1 MDDSIT
7 REGLKRV
14 IGIRELA
21 ACSINNTI
29 GGGIFV
35 LPAIVAASLGSSSII
50 AYVICGALIFMII
63 MCFAE
68 IGAKI
73 TTTGGAYQYIESNFG
88 RYAGFLANT
97 LHWFGYAIMADAAIA
112 NALADTLSIFFPVL
126 RNPAFRAIF
135 FAILLGGLVYINIR
149 GVKLGVLMVETSTYA
164 KLIPLFI
171 IIVAGSFFISPENL
185 SWRGL
190 PEIKSL
196 GEVSLV
202 LFFAFIGSESAL
214 STGGEIKNPKKTV
227 PVGILL
233 GIGGTILIYILIQ
246 IVSQGVLGNELADFK
261 EAPLAEL
268 AVRTIGPA
276 GLVIITVGMII
287 SIFGTISGDVLAG
300 PRILFGAS
308 KEKMLPGFLAKVHPE
323 FKTPY
328 LAIIIYGSI
337 IFLLSISGG
346 FIFLATLSSA
356 AILIV
361 FLGVVSAVIKLRM
374 KSDNSVQ
381 GKSFKVPFGI
391 IIPIISIVTILWFLS
406 NLAINEIISISVF
419 LFILSIIYFLIVRRK
434 PELFAEQKQNNH
446 AG

>member
-1 MDDSIT
+1 MEESIT

-21 ACSINNTI
+21 ACAINNTV

-35 LPAIVAASLGSSSII
+35 LPAIAAASLGSSSII
-50 AYVICGALIFMII
+50 AYLICGVLIFIII

-73 TTTGGAYQYIESNFG
+73 TTTGGAYLYIENAFG

-97 LHWFGYAIMADAAIA
+97 MHWFGYAIMSDAAIA

-126 RNPAFRAIF
+126 HNHMFRALF
-135 FAILLGGLVYINIR
+135 FAIILGGLVFINIR
-149 GVKLGVLMVETSTYA
+149 GVKQGVFLVEMSTYA
-164 KLIPLFI
+164 KLIPLLI
-171 IIVAGSFFISPENL
+171 LIVAGSFYISPVNL
-185 SWRGL
+185 SWSGL
-190 PEIKSL
+190 PQIKSL
-196 GEVSLV
+196 GQVSLV
-202 LFFAFIGSESAL
+202 LFFAFIGAESAL
-214 STGGEIKNPKKTV
+214 SPGGEIKNPRKTV
-227 PVGILL
+227 PVGILM
-233 GIGGTILIYILIQ
+233 GIGSTILIYILIQ
-246 IVSQGVLGNELADFK
+246 IISQGVMGNDLAK
-261 EAPLAEL
+261 YREAPLAEL

-308 KEKMLPGFLAKVHPE
+308 KEKMLPEFLAKVHPE

-328 LAIIIYGSI
+328 WAIIMYGSV

-346 FIFLATLSSA
+346 FILLATLSSA

-374 KSDNSVQ
+374 KPDNSVQ
-381 GKSFKVPFGI
+381 NKTFRIPFGF
-391 IIPIISIVTILWFLS
+391 IIPVIAIITILWFLS
-406 NLAINEIISISVF
+406 NLATKEIISISVF
-419 LFILSIIYFLIVRRK
+419 LFILSIIYFFIIKRK
-434 PELFAEQKQNNH
+434 PELSAENKSK
-446 AG
+446 

>member
-1 MDDSIT
+1 MEESIT
-7 REGLKRV
+7 GEGLKRV

-21 ACSINNTI
+21 ACAINNTI

-35 LPAIVAASLGSSSII
+35 LPAIAAASLGSSSII
-50 AYVICGALIFMII
+50 AYLICGVLIFMII

-73 TTTGGAYQYIESNFG
+73 TTTGGAYLYIENAFG
-88 RYAGFLANT
+88 RYAGFLANIM
-97 LHWFGYAIMADAAIA
+97 HWFGYAIMSDAAIA

-126 RNPAFRAIF
+126 HNHAYRAIF
-135 FAILLGGLVYINIR
+135 FAIILGGLVYLNIR
-149 GVKLGVLMVETSTYA
+149 GVKQGVFVVEMSTYA
-164 KLIPLFI
+164 KLIPLLI
-171 IIVAGSFFISPENL
+171 LIVAGSFFISPANL
-185 SWRGL
+185 SWSGL
-190 PEIKSL
+190 PQFKSL

-202 LFFAFIGSESAL
+202 LFFAFIGAESAL

-233 GIGGTILIYILIQ
+233 GIGSTILIYILIQ
-246 IVSQGVLGNELADFK
+246 IISQGVMGNDLAKYK

-268 AVRTIGPA
+268 AARTIGPA

-308 KEKMLPGFLAKVHPE
+308 KEKMLPGFLAKVHPK

-328 LAIIIYGSI
+328 RAIIIYGSI

-346 FIFLATLSSA
+346 FILLATFSSA

-381 GKSFKVPFGI
+381 NKMFRIPFGSV
-391 IIPIISIVTILWFLS
+391 IPIIAIVTILWFLS

-419 LFILSIIYFLIVRRK
+419 IFILSIIYFLIVKRNA
-434 PELFAEQKQNNH
+434 ELFAENGSK
-446 AG
+446 

>member
-1 MDDSIT
+1 MEESIT
-7 REGLKRV
+7 HEGLKRV

-21 ACSINNTI
+21 ACAINNTI

-50 AYVICGALIFMII
+50 AYLICGVLIFMII

-68 IGAKI
+68 IGAKV
-73 TTTGGAYQYIESNFG
+73 TTTGGAYLYIENAFG

-97 LHWFGYAIMADAAIA
+97 FHWFGYAIMSDAAIA
-112 NALADTLSIFFPVL
+112 NALADTLSLFFPVL
-126 RNPAFRAIF
+126 RIPVYRAIF
-135 FAILLGGLVYINIR
+135 FAIILGGLVYINIR
-149 GVKLGVLMVETSTYA
+149 GVKQGVFVVELSTFA
-164 KLIPLFI
+164 KLIPLLI
-171 IIVAGSFFISPENL
+171 IIVAGSFFISPVNL
-185 SWRGL
+185 SWSGF

-214 STGGEIKNPKKTV
+214 STGGEIRNPKKTV
-227 PVGILL
+227 PIGILL
-233 GIGGTILIYILIQ
+233 GIGGTILIYLLIQ
-246 IVSQGVLGNELADFK
+246 TVSQGVMGNDLAKFK

-268 AVRTIGPA
+268 AFRTIGPA
-276 GLVIITVGMII
+276 GLVIITIGMII

-308 KEKMLPGFLAKVHPE
+308 KDKMLPEFLSRVHPK

-328 LAIIIYGSI
+328 LAIITYGAI

-374 KSDNSVQ
+374 KSDNPDQ
-381 GKSFKVPFGI
+381 AKSFKVPFGFL
-391 IIPIISIVTILWFLS
+391 IPVIAIVTILWFLS
-406 NLAINEIISISVF
+406 NLALKEIISISVF
-419 LFILSIIYFLIVRRK
+419 LFTLSVIYILVIKRK
-434 PELFAEQKQNNH
+434 SRSPVE
-446 AG
+446 

>member
-1 MDDSIT
+1 MDESIT
-7 REGLKRV
+7 PEGLKRV

-35 LPAIVAASLGSSSII
+35 LPAIAAASLGSSSII
-50 AYVICGALIFMII
+50 AYLICGVLIFMII

-73 TTTGGAYQYIESNFG
+73 TTTGGAYLYIENAFG

-97 LHWFGYAIMADAAIA
+97 MHWFGYAIMSDAAIA

-126 RNPAFRAIF
+126 RNPIFRAIF
-135 FAILLGGLVYINIR
+135 FAIILGGLVYINIR
-149 GVKLGVLMVETSTYA
+149 GVKQGVFIVEMSTYA
-164 KLIPLFI
+164 KLIPLLI
-171 IIVAGSFFISPENL
+171 IIVAGSFFISPVNL
-185 SWRGL
+185 SWSGL

-246 IVSQGVLGNELADFK
+246 IVSQGVMGVDLAKYK

-276 GLVIITVGMII
+276 GLVIITLGMII
-287 SIFGTISGDVLAG
+287 SIFGTISGDILAG

-328 LAIIIYGSI
+328 WAIIVYGSI

-374 KSDNSVQ
+374 KSDNSVES
-381 GKSFKVPFGI
+381 KSFKVPFGL
-391 IIPIISIVTILWFLS
+391 IIPIIAIVTILWFLS

-419 LFILSIIYFLIVRRK
+419 LFTLSIIYFLIIKRK
-434 PELFAEQKQNNH
+434 PKLVVE
-446 AG
+446 